1 VPITQFQVFAELW
14 GVMNGI
20 VSTLDCIKVIQ
31 AQSLLESTDIPI
43 ESIATRLGFMSVVE
57 FERLFLRIT
66 RIKPGSLRNGNG
78 ANNSSRRQ

>member
-1 VPITQFQVFAELW
+1 
-14 GVMNGI
+14 MNGI

>member
-1 VPITQFQVFAELW
+1 MPVTQLQVFAELW

-43 ESIATRLGFMSVVE
+43 ESIATRLGFMSVAE
-57 FERLFLRIT
+57 FEKLFLRIT
-66 RIKPGSLRNGNG
+66 RVKPCSLRNGNG
-78 ANNSSRRQ
+78 ENNT